1 MALVLGVGCSAKSV
15 TVFSAVHTTEIPQL
29 GQVPLMSV
37 DLHIQRAIEGICNM
51 FEYVCIFMTLNILG
65 FFPIVNLFSF
75 EITSA
80 VPEVCISSE
89 RLLSILN

>member
-1 MALVLGVGCSAKSV
+1 
-15 TVFSAVHTTEIPQL
+15 
-29 GQVPLMSV
+29 MSV

-51 FEYVCIFMTLNILG
+51 FEYVCICLYLHDSEYTG

-80 VPEVCISSE
+80 IPEVCISSE
-89 RLLSILN
+89 RLLSILD